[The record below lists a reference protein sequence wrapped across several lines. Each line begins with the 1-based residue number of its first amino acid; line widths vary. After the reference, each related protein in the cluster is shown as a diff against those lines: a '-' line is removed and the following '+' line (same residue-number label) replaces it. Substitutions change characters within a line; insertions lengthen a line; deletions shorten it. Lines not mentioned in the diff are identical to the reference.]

1 MTPQRARLTDGG
13 NVPCSFSREGKHK
26 ISAGGRDFEITP
38 DMLEIREEM
47 QRESGK

>member
-1 MTPQRARLTDGG
+1 MLSHVERHTDSG

-47 QRESGK
+47 QKESGK